1 MHLVGTNEDV
11 RMDLMVK
18 VNIRLKEDLL
28 QTKGVMCMPY
38 IVLLLQY
45 KGITTHVKESND
57 FISQLLSEIKYEK

>member
-18 VNIRLKEDLL
+18 VKIRLKEDLL

-38 IVLLLQY
+38 IVLLL
-45 KGITTHVKESND
+45 HVKESND